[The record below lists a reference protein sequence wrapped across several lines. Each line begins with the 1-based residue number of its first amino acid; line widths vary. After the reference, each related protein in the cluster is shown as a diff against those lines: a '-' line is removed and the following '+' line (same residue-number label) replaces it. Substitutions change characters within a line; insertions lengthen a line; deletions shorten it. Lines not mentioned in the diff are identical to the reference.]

1 MSGDRE
7 CESAAVFG
15 MGCTYFCHK
24 EVGHAGDHSDGS
36 QTWSH
41 APTVEELTAENARLT
56 LEVATL
62 RACLIGCIDRGEVG
76 HNEDCPEDDT
86 CDCRHIAAINA
97 ALGAAKP
104 HTCPE
109 SDPGPEDITLAKDC
123 LACIALGAAK

>member
-1 MSGDRE
+1 MGETMTCEECRTVYGVCECINDSLQNAADRE
-7 CESAAVFG
+7 VA
-15 MGCTYFCHK
+15 
-24 EVGHAGDHSDGS
+24 
-36 QTWSH
+36 
-41 APTVEELTAENARLT
+41 LTAERDRLK

-123 LACIALGAAK
+123 LACLALGAAK